1 MQTETEDRRPLPPE
15 MKPMS
20 SLLSGLSRG
29 RYADL
34 ASSQCQTC
42 LVRTLDERG
51 AIAFGRIG
59 GMPCPECVERWG
71 LCAICGSTLTVTNSE
86 PGEPTSAYQLDPCIY
101 PHEANVIRE
110 SNREYAT
117 VARIP
122 QHYARCRTDNWEPPK
137 GSSVLRHVADYCSQ
151 WPPVEPVMLMTGLP
165 GTGKTHLAI
174 GALFLMRDIHGDK
187 ARGRFWP
194 VIDLLERFRRIFD
207 ADRATETIEQAEE
220 ALQKVP
226 VLVLDDFGAHKS
238 SEWAEER
245 LFHLIDQRYSARK
258 TLIVT
263 TNMTLQ
269 ELPARVKSR
278 LASGSVVN
286 FANIPDR
293 RLAS

>member
-1 MQTETEDRRPLPPE
+1 M
-15 MKPMS
+15 
-20 SLLSGLSRG
+20 
-29 RYADL
+29 

-42 LVRTLDERG
+42 LSKTLGEHG

-71 LCAICGSTLTVTNSE
+71 LCAICGTALTVTNSE
-86 PGEPTSAYQLDPCIY
+86 PGEPSSPYALDPCIY
-101 PHEANVIRE
+101 PHEANIVRE
-110 SNREYAT
+110 SNREYAG

-137 GSSVLRHVADYCSQ
+137 GSSVLRQVTAYCSQ
-151 WPPVEPVMLMTGLP
+151 WPPVEPVLLMTGLP

-174 GALFLMRDIHGDK
+174 GALFLLRDIHGDK

-194 VIDLLERFRRIFD
+194 VIDLLERFRRTFD